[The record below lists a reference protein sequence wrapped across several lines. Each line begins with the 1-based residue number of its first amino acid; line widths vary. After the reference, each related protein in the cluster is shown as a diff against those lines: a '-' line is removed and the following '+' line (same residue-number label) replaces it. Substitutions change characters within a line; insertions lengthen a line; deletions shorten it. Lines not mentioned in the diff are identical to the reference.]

1 MKSFSI
7 PLVSIIRVLKNIY
20 QRNDVSRWREV
31 RVSEPPWDERNQI
44 IAKLI
49 PDNTSVLDIGS
60 GAQTLRKYLASGVR
74 YQPCDLIAGDGVL
87 FCDFNSG
94 IYPDI
99 QQPFDFVICSGS
111 MEYARRPEDFIERVS
126 GFGKT
131 LILSYISRSD
141 KESKWSR
148 LRAGWLNHLTEQ
160 ELEALFFRKGL
171 QWSILGE
178 WGRQKIYRL
187 NRG

>member
-7 PLVSIIRVLKNIY
+7 PFVSIIRVLKNIY
-20 QRNDVSRWREV
+20 QRNDVSRWREI

-44 IAKLI
+44 IARLI

-60 GAQTLRKYLASGVR
+60 GAQTLRKCLASGVR
-74 YQPCDLIAGDGVL
+74 YQPCDLIAGDGVH
-87 FCDFNSG
+87 SG
-94 IYPDI
+94 IHPDI

-126 GFGKT
+126 GFRKT
-131 LILSYISRSD
+131 LILSYISRRN

-160 ELEALFFRKGL
+160 ELEALFCRKGL
-171 QWSILGE
+171 HWSIIGE
-178 WGRQKIYRL
+178 WGRKKINRL